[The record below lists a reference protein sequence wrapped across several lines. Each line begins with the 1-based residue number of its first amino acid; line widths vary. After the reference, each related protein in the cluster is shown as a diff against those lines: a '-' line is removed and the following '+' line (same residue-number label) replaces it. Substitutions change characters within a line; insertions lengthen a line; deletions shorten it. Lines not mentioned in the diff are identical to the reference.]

1 MGFNILVL
9 PPLVLMEDFGYN
21 WQAYLNAIYAIFCQ
35 DFIDTNPSIE
45 NKRFALK
52 RHPIIEGK
60 EATFWHIISE
70 GDIENERLPDLRRC
84 ERIRWPRPMIEA
96 ITTGYVK
103 YWKNMRG
110 KEERIVIAL
119 EDFSY
124 VVVLADRGDY
134 ILLWTAYCVEQ
145 EHTRRKLKNE
155 FTNYWKE
162 KGQCR
167 PKDGTVTPSTH
178 GR

>member
-1 MGFNILVL
+1 MGFNMLVL

-21 WQAYLNAIYAIFCQ
+21 WHAYLNAIYTIFCQ
-35 DFIDTNPSIE
+35 DFIASKPNIE

-124 VVVLADRGDY
+124 VVALADRGDY

-162 KGQCR
+162 KG
-167 PKDGTVTPSTH
+167 
-178 GR
+178 

>member
-1 MGFNILVL
+1 MGIGMFVL
-9 PPLVLMEDFGYN
+9 PPLILLEDFGN
-21 WQAYLNAIYAIFCQ
+21 DWHAYLEAIYRIFFQ
-35 DFIDTNPSIE
+35 DFITSTPRVE
-45 NKRFALK
+45 NKRFAMK

-70 GDIENERLPDLRRC
+70 GTIENERLPDLRRC

-162 KGQCR
+162 KG
-167 PKDGTVTPSTH
+167 
-178 GR
+178 